1 MSNSRKY
8 WNSLEQYN
16 NTPEF
21 EARANKEFAEEL
33 PVEDFLGK
41 EELSESSTTRRD
53 FLKYVGFS
61 VAAATVAACEAPV
74 IKSIPY
80 VVKPEELTPGVANYY
95 ASTFFDGNDYAP
107 VLVKTREG
115 RPIHIEGNKL
125 SKLTKGGLHPRVNAS
140 VLSLYDTG
148 RLGGPTA
155 NGEMKG
161 WKDIDKTVVDTL
173 NSLRTQ
179 GGTVRMLSATK
190 ISPSGKKALNKFTD
204 SLGEAVDFKSVT
216 YDSISYSGIRYAN
229 KETFGK
235 SMIPEYRFDRAKVIV
250 SFGADFLTN
259 WISPI
264 EFASQYG
271 EKRNP
276 KGGWMNKHYQFESN
290 YSLSGSNAD
299 IRGAI
304 KPSEQGAVL
313 VALYNELASKA
324 GKAKLKSVG
333 FEDDN
338 EVTKKVKAAASDL
351 WSAKGS
357 SLVIS
362 GSNDTD
368 LQVLVN
374 GINQM
379 LGSYGNTINTNVE
392 VHLKQGDDAAF
403 AALVSEM
410 KAGNVDVLLIDGVNP
425 VYSAPKALGF
435 ETALSKVKMS
445 ISFSDRLDETASA
458 CTINATP
465 NHYLESWNDF
475 NPKTGVYSLTQPTI
489 RPLFN
494 TRQSEESLLRW
505 AGESTKYYDFI
516 RSNWEKGIFADQSEY
531 SHFDSFWNS
540 LVHDGVYHNTPAS
553 EISLEFNSE
562 AVTKAAGKISS
573 KVRKVKWE
581 AEFYSETSMG
591 TGAQANNPW
600 LQELPHPVTRITW
613 DNYIAM
619 NPQDMVDESD
629 NEIYRINIAQ
639 EYPAKTAKVTVGGDS
654 FELPVIPLPGQR
666 RGTVSIALGYGRTK
680 AGRVV
685 EQGDMSSGDQKTVG
699 VNVFPFVGLNGGTMD
714 YSAEVSIEPTGNEY
728 PIGTPQIHDTMMGR
742 KIVNE
747 TSLKTYKNNPK
758 DKWNPDHVL
767 ADAYGR
773 PKPIEEL
780 DLWQGHDLGIGHHW
794 GMNID
799 LSACIGCGACVVG
812 CHSENNVP
820 VVGKDEVRRGRIMAW
835 LRIDRYFSSDMTKVK
850 GQQEDLGKI
859 DMYAKMEVPS
869 AYPETVYQPVM
880 CQHCNHAPCET
891 VCPVAATTHSN
902 EGLNQMTY
910 NRCIGTRYCANN
922 CPYKVRRFNW
932 FNYMADSKFTDV
944 NPSQNDLG
952 KMVLNPDVT
961 VRARGVMEKC
971 SFCVQRIQDGKL
983 NAKKE
988 GRPVKDGE
996 VTTACASACPTNA
1009 ISFGDMNDDKTQ
1021 IAEKVKD
1028 ERTYNLLAEV
1038 GTKPSVHYHTKVRNI
1053 DEERV
1058 SDMIQATRPGENV
1071 KSKSEEA

>member
-16 NTPEF
+16 ETPEF
-21 EARANKEFAEEL
+21 KARANKEFAEEL

-107 VLVKTREG
+107 ILVKTREG

-125 SKLTKGGLHPRVNAS
+125 SKLSKGGLHPRVNAS
-140 VLSLYDTG
+140 VLSLYDMN
-148 RLGGPTA
+148 RLGGPTV
-155 NGEMKG
+155 NGEMKS
-161 WKDIDKTVVDTL
+161 WKNADQKVVDAL
-173 NSLRTQ
+173 NEARLQ
-179 GGTVRMLSATK
+179 GGTVRVLSSTK
-190 ISPSGKKALNKFTD
+190 ISPSGQKAMEKFTE
-204 SLGEAVDFKSVT
+204 SLGDKVDFKTVT
-216 YDSISYSGIRYAN
+216 YDAVSHSGIRNAN
-229 KETFGK
+229 KQTFGK
-235 SMIPEYRFDRAKVIV
+235 AMIPEYRFDRAKVIV

-264 EFASQYG
+264 EYAKQYG

-276 KGGWMNKHYQFESN
+276 KGAWMNKHYQFEAN

-299 IRGAI
+299 IRGAV

-313 VALYNELASKA
+313 IALYNELASKA
-324 GKAKLKSVG
+324 GKAKLKSAG
-333 FEDDN
+333 FDDDN
-338 EVTKKVKAAASDL
+338 QISRKIKEAASDL
-351 WSAKGS
+351 WSAKGHG
-357 SLVIS
+357 LVIS

-368 LQVLVN
+368 IQVLIN

-379 LGSYGNTINTNVE
+379 LSSYGSTINTGAE
-392 VHLKQGDDAAF
+392 VYLKQGDDTGF
-403 AALVSEM
+403 VNLVSEM
-410 KAGNVDVLLIDGVNP
+410 KSGKVDVLFVDGVNP
-425 VYSAPKALGF
+425 VYSAPGALDF
-435 ETALSKVKMS
+435 ESALQKVKLS
-445 ISFSDRLDETASA
+445 VSFADRLDETASL
-458 CTINATP
+458 CDINATP

-475 NPKTGVYSLTQPTI
+475 HPKTGVYSLTQPTI

-494 TRQSEESLLRW
+494 TRQSEESFLRW
-505 AGESTKYYDFI
+505 SGEKVNYYDFI
-516 RSNWEKGIFADQSEY
+516 RSNWETGLFAEQAQY

-540 LVHDGVYHNTPAS
+540 LVHDGVYHAKNQKTN
-553 EISLEFNSE
+553 EITFNEE
-562 AVTKAAGKISS
+562 AVSKAAAQIPAKGKN
-573 KVRKVKWE
+573 VKWE
-581 AEFYSETSMG
+581 AEFYPETSMG
-591 TGAQANNPW
+591 TGSQANNPW

-613 DNYIAM
+613 DNYVAM
-619 NPQDMVDESD
+619 NPQDMVDEAG

-639 EYPAKTAKVTVGGDS
+639 EYPAKTAKVTIGDAS

-666 RGTVSIALGYGRTK
+666 KGTVSIALGYGRTK
-680 AGRVV
+680 AGQVV
-685 EQGDMSSGDQKTVG
+685 EQGDQTSGDQKTVG
-699 VNVFPFVGLNGGTMD
+699 VNVFPYVGLNGGTME
-714 YSAEVSIEPTGNEY
+714 YTAEVSIEPTGNEY

-758 DKWNPDHVL
+758 KKWNPDIEL
-767 ADAYGR
+767 ADAYGKT
-773 PKPIEEL
+773 KPIEEL
-780 DLWQGHDLGIGHHW
+780 DLWDAHGLGIGHHW

-820 VVGKDEVRRGRIMAW
+820 VVGKDEIRRGRIMAW

-850 GQQEDLGKI
+850 GQQDGLGKI

-869 AYPETVYQPVM
+869 AYPETVFQPVM

-902 EGLNQMTY
+902 EGMNQMTY

-944 NPSQNDLG
+944 NPSQSDLG

-988 GRPVKDGE
+988 NRPVIDGE

-1009 ISFGDMNDDKTQ
+1009 ISFGDMNDEKTV

-1028 ERTYNLLAEV
+1028 DRTYNLLAEV
-1038 GTKPSVHYHTKVRNI
+1038 GTKPSVHYHTKVRNVN
-1053 DEERV
+1053 EERV
-1058 SDMIQATRPGENV
+1058 SDMIQATRPGENI
-1071 KSKSEEA
+1071 KSESEEA

>member
-8 WNSLEQYN
+8 WNSPEQYN

-21 EARANKEFAEEL
+21 EARVKNEFAEEL

-80 VVKPEELTPGVANYY
+80 VVKPEEITPGVANYY
-95 ASTFFDGNDYAP
+95 ASTFFDGNDYASI
-107 VLVKTREG
+107 LVKTREG
-115 RPIHIEGNKL
+115 RPIHIEGNKH
-125 SKLTKGGLHPRVNAS
+125 SKMTKGGLHPRVNAS
-140 VLSLYDTG
+140 VLSLYDMN
-148 RLGGPTA
+148 RLGGPTIG
-155 NGEMKG
+155 GEMKS
-161 WKDIDKTVVDTL
+161 WKDVDKKVME
-173 NSLRTQ
+173 SLDGVKAS
-179 GGTVRMLSATK
+179 GGTVRLLTSTK
-190 ISPSGKKALNKFTD
+190 ISPSGRKAVEQFTE
-204 SLGEAVDFKSVT
+204 SLGESVDFKSVT
-216 YDSISYSGIRYAN
+216 YDPISYAGIRKAN
-229 KETFGK
+229 EVSLGAA
-235 SMIPEYRFDRAKVIV
+235 MIPEYRFDKAKVIV

-259 WISPI
+259 WISPL
-264 EFASQYG
+264 EFAAQYG

-276 KGGWMNKHYQFESN
+276 KGDWMNKHFQFEAN
-290 YSLSGSNAD
+290 YSLTGSNAD
-299 IRGAI
+299 VRGAV

-313 VALYNELASKA
+313 ITLYNELASKA
-324 GKAKLKSVG
+324 GKAKLKSAS
-333 FEDDN
+333 FDDDN
-338 EVTKKVKAAASDL
+338 DVNKKIKEAANDL
-351 WSAKGS
+351 WSAKGEA
-357 SLVIS
+357 LVVS

-368 LQVLVN
+368 LQVIVN
-374 GINQM
+374 GINDM
-379 LGSYGNTINTNVE
+379 LNSYGSTINPNIMMN
-392 VHLKQGDDAAF
+392 LKQGDDAEF
-403 AALVSEM
+403 AGLVSEM
-410 KAGNVDVLLIDGVNP
+410 KSGKVDVLLIDGVNP
-425 VYSAPKALGF
+425 VYSAPNSLGF
-435 ETALSKVKMS
+435 EEALGKVKTS
-445 ISFSDRLDETASA
+445 ISFSDRLDETAA
-458 CTINATP
+458 LCTINATP
-465 NHYLESWNDF
+465 HHYLESWNDF
-475 NPKTGVYSLTQPTI
+475 NPKTGIYSLSQPTI

-494 TRQSEESLLRW
+494 TRQSEESMLKW
-505 AGESTKYYDFI
+505 SGNNTKYYDFL
-516 RSNWEKGIFADQSEY
+516 RSNWKEGMFGGQTSY
-531 SHFDSFWNS
+531 SNFDSFWNS
-540 LVHDGVYHNTPAS
+540 LVHDGVFHSDDA
-553 EISLEFNSE
+553 LEVEVQFNP
-562 AVTKAAGKISS
+562 KALQDAANKVGS
-573 KVRKVKWE
+573 KVRNVEWE
-581 AEFYSETSMG
+581 AEFYAETSMG
-591 TGAQANNPW
+591 TGSQANNPW
-600 LQELPHPVTRITW
+600 LQEMPHPVTRITW

-619 NPQDMVDESD
+619 NPQDMVDESG

-639 EYPAKTAKVTVGGDS
+639 EYPAKMAVVTLGDDKI
-654 FELPVIPLPGQR
+654 ELPVIPLPGQR

-680 AGRVV
+680 AGKVV
-685 EQGDMSSGDQKTVG
+685 EQGDMTVGDQKTVG
-699 VNVFPFVGLNGGTMD
+699 VNVFPFVGLNNGTMD
-714 YSAEVSIEPTGNEY
+714 YTASVSIEPANKDY

-747 TSLKTYKNNPK
+747 TSYKTYSEHNKE
-758 DKWNPDHVL
+758 KWNPDEKMD
-767 ADAYGR
+767 DAYGNK
-773 PKPIEEL
+773 KPIEEL
-780 DLWQGHDLGIGHHW
+780 DLWAAHDLKIGHHW

-799 LSACIGCGACVVG
+799 LSACIGCGACVIG

-850 GQQEDLGKI
+850 GQQQNLGKI

-869 AYPETVYQPVM
+869 AYPESVYQPVM

-932 FNYMADSKFTDV
+932 FNYMADSKFTEV
-944 NPSQNDLG
+944 NPSQSDLG

-996 VTTACASACPTNA
+996 VTTACASACPTHA
-1009 ISFGDMNDDKTQ
+1009 ITFGDMNDEQ
-1021 IAEKVKD
+1021 SVIAEKVSD
-1028 ERTYNLLAEV
+1028 DRTYNLLAEI
-1038 GTKPSVHYHTKVRNI
+1038 GTKPSVHYHTKVRNV

-1058 SDMIQATRPGENV
+1058 SDMIQATRPGENM
-1071 KSKSEEA
+1071 KSEEA